1 MNEILESERER
12 SRKWLEHAMFS
23 EKVVKTY
30 QAYPVRVEADQ
41 EKELVVTK
49 EEIEQVKPTF
59 WRGLLYRLPIGM
71 QKKLKKWRKTMLHKK
86 KKRMCN

>member
-49 EEIEQVKPTF
+49 EEIEQVKPTI
-59 WRGLLYRLPIGM
+59 WRGLLYRLHNGM
-71 QKKLKKWRKTMLHKK
+71 QNKANKMAKNYVTQKEEK
-86 KKRMCN
+86 NV

>member
-1 MNEILESERER
+1 MFSTF
-12 SRKWLEHAMFS
+12 AMFS

-71 QKKLKKWRKTMLHKK
+71 QKNGEKLCYTKRRKECVIKEDS
-86 KKRMCN
+86 